1 MFARSMS
8 WSGSDEALE
17 HLERR
22 LSDQVAPDCRALPG
36 HGWITAVR
44 MDGEAAVTVT
54 SFWEHDSDVAP
65 EGIGTR
71 QLAVLGNVDG
81 CDLVTSSRYD
91 VRLVR
96 RHGATLP
103 GFLVSAASFP
113 YDASREQEAVR
124 WATEVTQA
132 AESLPDFN
140 FAVVELAEGPRL
152 ISVTTWRHRDA
163 FAAVEADLRG
173 AYERAPAA
181 VVGGDRQWRRGSVVF
196 SSSDRVTA

>member
-1 MFARSMS
+1 VFARSMV
-8 WSGSDEALE
+8 WSGSGEALGR
-17 HLERR
+17 LERS
-22 LSDQVAPDCRALPG
+22 LSDHVAPACRETPG

-71 QLAVLGNVDG
+71 RLAVLGNTEG
-81 CDLVTSSRYD
+81 CTLVRSSRYD

-96 RHGATLP
+96 RAGPTLP

-113 YDASREQEAVR
+113 YDPSREQEAVR
-124 WATEVTQA
+124 WATEVTHG
-132 AESLPDFN
+132 AEPLPDFN
-140 FAVVELAEGPRL
+140 FSVVELTEGPRL

-163 FAAVEADLRG
+163 FVAAEAELRG
-173 AYERAPAA
+173 AYERVPAA
-181 VVGGDRQWRRGSVVF
+181 VVDNDREWRRGSVVF
-196 SSSDRVTA
+196 SSSDRATA

>member
-1 MFARSMS
+1 MFARSMV
-8 WSGSDEALE
+8 WSGSSEALGR
-17 HLERR
+17 LERT
-22 LSDQVAPDCRALPG
+22 LSDQVAPACRETPG

-54 SFWEHDSDVAP
+54 SFWERDSDVAP

-71 QLAVLGNVDG
+71 RLAVLGDTEG
-81 CDLVTSSRYD
+81 CTLVRTSRYD

-96 RHGATLP
+96 RAGPTLP

-113 YDASREQEAVR
+113 YDPSREQEAVG
-124 WATEVTQA
+124 WATEVTRA

-140 FAVVELAEGPRL
+140 FAVVELTEGPRL

-163 FAAVEADLRG
+163 FDAAEADLRG
-173 AYERAPAA
+173 AYEQAPAA
-181 VVGGDRQWRRGSVVF
+181 VVGSDREWRRGSVVF
-196 SSSDRVTA
+196 SSSDRAAS